1 MDTGRMAFRSQ
12 TRRAR
17 GDLGLPFF
25 ISCGRNKMKTATSK
39 GKEPHKKKTEIWIKN
54 NWAPSRFPSKMTD
67 TFIAAKKLRGVR
79 KPKAL
84 RGMR

>member
-1 MDTGRMAFRSQ
+1 VDTGRMAFRSQ

-25 ISCGRNKMKTATSK
+25 ISCGR
-39 GKEPHKKKTEIWIKN
+39 
-54 NWAPSRFPSKMTD
+54 SKMTKGRKRRIPMRVQHNIGPF
-67 TFIAAKKLRGVR
+67 TKPLEPYVTTGPAVRNKNKSERVR

>member
-25 ISCGRNKMKTATSK
+25 ISCGR
-39 GKEPHKKKTEIWIKN
+39 
-54 NWAPSRFPSKMTD
+54 SKMGKAKHRIIPTKVRYTD
-67 TFIAAKKLRGVR
+67 GLFTTPTKSARALRLKNKTSEVR